1 MYRYMD
7 AETRLIL
14 IRLAE
19 DFAEG
24 VKTGRLDF
32 TEAQGKRIMNTVQ
45 RVLNPQTPLHICNIT
60 QACDYLHISQP
71 TFRKYV
77 REGKIAEGK
86 KIAGFTEL
94 IWDKKEIERFDK
106 VELSKRRNI
115 AK

>member
-1 MYRYMD
+1 MD

-45 RVLNPQTPLHICNIT
+45 RVLNPQTPLRICNIT

-71 TFRKYV
+71 TFRKYI
-77 REGKIAEGK
+77 REGKIPEGK

-94 IWDKKEIERFDK
+94 VWDKKEIENLDK
-106 VELSKRRNI
+106 DIFRKMRKI
-115 AK
+115 GK